1 MLTPYTVPFAATI
14 PTQTV
19 LPYLAKL
26 FTSALEGGDVDWA
39 PPVGQDGSGR
49 TALNDKFGY

>member
-1 MLTPYTVPFAATI
+1 MGPARGPSSSAA
-14 PTQTV
+14 
-19 LPYLAKL
+19 
-26 FTSALEGGDVDWA
+26 TSALEGGDVDWA